1 MSDEPVLGFKKL
13 TVANWLEGDTVLTL
27 FVSLSPDGS
36 IRSLSRDEWARRI
49 LEPQM
54 NDSVPLEIRRLF
66 EVARGTMLYG
76 YLFYPIFTLASEQL
90 YRVAESAVSMKYAAK
105 GAPKG
110 TRNFEGKINWLAD
123 HFVIAKSEKQKW
135 HAIRGLRN
143 LSSHPEQQTVS
154 TPIHA
159 VDMLNSI
166 VQKINAL
173 FDSE

>member
-1 MSDEPVLGFKKL
+1 MSDEPDLGFKKL

-36 IRSLSRDEWARRI
+36 ISSISRDEWARRI
-49 LEPQM
+49 LEPQI
-54 NDSVPLEIRRLF
+54 NGSVPFEIRRLF
-66 EVARGTMLYG
+66 EVARGTMMYG

-90 YRVAESAVSMKYAAK
+90 YRVAESAVSMKCAAM

-110 TRNFEGKINWLAD
+110 RRNFEGKINWLAE
-123 HFVIAKSEKQKW
+123 HSVIEKSEKQKW

-143 LSSHPEQQTVS
+143 LSSHPEQQTIS

-166 VQKINAL
+166 AHKVNAL
-173 FDSE
+173 FDPE